1 MTDRLATLSY
11 VKQWRSRSKEVRSQ
25 AEQMTYAE
33 TKDLMLGIAN
43 DFTRIAD
50 IAEAMAELRSALAN
64 SPIFPKAE

>member
-33 TKDLMLGIAN
+33 TKDLMLGIA
-43 DFTRIAD
+43 DDYARIAG
-50 IAEAMAELRSALAN
+50 IAEAMADIRRTPSV
-64 SPIFPKAE
+64 